1 MINPRFMFP
10 KMQSNIKL
18 PFHTVE
24 DLRIRIGWYINLRWV
39 AVFGLLSSIAI
50 GEGIFKFPMA
60 YNELII
66 ISIILS
72 IFNLV
77 YFFLWRFLPFTT
89 EYKELSFAEI
99 QIFSDFILISFMIH
113 YSGGVANPFYFLYL
127 VQVILSGILFPGA
140 VLPYINAVLA
150 AVVLLT
156 WSLLEYFNLV
166 VDYPLL
172 DEPVS
177 FNMMMISIAAF
188 YIINFSC
195 IYIINNFML
204 RYRLLKKIIDE
215 KNLELENAIDD
226 RNKAFRFSAHEIKAP
241 ITAIKSTLEVV
252 KDLYKGDIKPEV
264 FDLIVRAERRSD
276 QVLRMVKEMIAITQY
291 NLSTEKPVLE
301 NVDFGELLSQIVKQQ
316 QSYALAKGIK
326 LFVILPETEFNIE
339 IDKIGIEKVIDNLL
353 SNALRYTPNGGM
365 VKIKLFRKKMSFGFS
380 ISDSG
385 IGIAAKDLDLIFEEF
400 YRTKEAKQMEQIGT
414 GLGLNL
420 VREIIRKNSGTIT
433 VDSEVGKGSTFTVE
447 LPARF
452 EDDDSEEDKH
462 EYKNIY
468 THYLFE

>member
-1 MINPRFMFP
+1 MFP
-10 KMQSNIKL
+10 RIHSTIKL

-24 DLRIRIGWYINLRWV
+24 DLRIRIGWYISLRWI
-39 AVFGLLSSIAI
+39 AIFGLLSSIAI
-50 GEGIFKFPMA
+50 GEAMFGFPIA

-66 ISIILS
+66 VSVILS

-89 EYKELSFAEI
+89 EYKELGFAEV
-99 QIFSDFILISFMIH
+99 QIFNDFILISFIIH
-113 YSGGVANPFYFLYL
+113 YSGGVANPFYFLYM

-140 VLPYINAVLA
+140 ILPYVNAVLA

-156 WSLLEYFNLV
+156 WSLLEYFELV
-166 VDYPLL
+166 ENYPLPGK
-172 DEPVS
+172 PVS
-177 FNMMMISIAAF
+177 FEMMVISVAAF

-195 IYIINNFML
+195 IYILNNFMI
-204 RYRLLKKIIDE
+204 RYRQLKKIIDE
-215 KNLELENAIDD
+215 KNLELQNAIDD

-252 KDLYKGDIKPEV
+252 KDLYKEDIKPEI
-264 FDLIVRAERRSD
+264 FDLIIRAERRSD

-301 NVDFGELLSQIVKQQ
+301 KVDFGELLSQIVKQQ
-316 QSYALAKGIK
+316 QSYALARGIK
-326 LFVILPETEFNIE
+326 LFVILPETEIEVE
-339 IDKIGIEKVIDNLL
+339 IDKAGIEKVTDNLL
-353 SNALRYTPNGGM
+353 SNALRYTPDGGI
-365 VKIKLFRKKMSFGFS
+365 VKIKLLKKKMSFGFS
-380 ISDSG
+380 ISDTG

-420 VREIIRKNSGTIT
+420 VREIVRKNGGTIT
-433 VDSEVGKGSTFTVE
+433 VESEVGKGSTFTVE
-447 LPARF
+447 LPAKF
-452 EDDDSEEDKH
+452 DEDESDEERH

>member
-1 MINPRFMFP
+1 MINPRLMFP
-10 KMQSNIKL
+10 KMNSAIKL

-24 DLRIRIGWYINLRWV
+24 DLRLRTGWYINLRWI
-39 AVFGLLSSIAI
+39 AIFGLLSSIAI
-50 GEGIFKFPMA
+50 GETMFKFPIA
-60 YNELII
+60 FNELIVTT
-66 ISIILS
+66 IILS
-72 IFNLV
+72 VLNLV
-77 YFFLWRFLPFTT
+77 YFFLWRFLPFTS
-89 EYKELSFAEI
+89 EYKELGFAEV
-99 QIFSDFILISFMIH
+99 QIFNDFILISFIIH
-113 YSGGVANPFYFLYL
+113 YSGGVANPFYFLYM

-140 VLPYINAVLA
+140 ILPYVNAVLA
-150 AVVLLT
+150 AVVLLI

-166 VDYPLL
+166 DVYPLL
-172 DEPVS
+172 GTPVS
-177 FNMMMISIAAF
+177 FDIMMISIAAF
-188 YIINFSC
+188 FIINFSS
-195 IYIINNFML
+195 IYIINNFMI
-204 RYRLLKKIIDE
+204 RYRQLKKIIDE

-252 KDLYKGDIKPEV
+252 KDLYKDDIKPEI

-291 NLSTEKPVLE
+291 NLSAEKPVLE
-301 NVDFGELLSQIVKQQ
+301 KVDFGELLSQVVKQQ

-326 LFVILPETEFNIE
+326 LFVILPETEFEVE
-339 IDKIGIEKVIDNLL
+339 IDKAGIEKVIDNLL
-353 SNALRYTPNGGM
+353 SNALRYTPDAGI
-365 VKIKLFRKKMSFGFS
+365 VKMKIFKKRLSFGFS
-380 ISDSG
+380 ISDTG

-420 VREIIRKNSGTIT
+420 VREIVRKNGGTIT

-447 LPARF
+447 LPAKF
-452 EDDDSEEDKH
+452 EDADTDDEKR